1 MTMQPPPG
9 AVILGLSGLNVP
21 ADQAAVQDAI
31 RRVDPGALI
40 WTDWAGGRIAVAS
53 AAPARALRDAVGAM
67 GYQVRILAGD
77 PRAKGT
83 VAGMF
88 GRMLLYAVIF
98 GAIGLVGGVLL
109 GLANSLFNPDCTR
122 PGSSGNCA
130 IGVGVFGLLFGAI
143 GIPAGAVIGLIHGLV
158 RLGR

>member
-1 MTMQPPPG
+1 MQPPPG

-31 RRVDPGALI
+31 RRLDPAAQV
-40 WTDWAGGRIAVAS
+40 WTDWAGGRIAIAS
-53 AAPARALRDAVGAM
+53 AAPARALRDAVQAM
-67 GYQVRILAGD
+67 GYQAQILAGD

-83 VAGMF
+83 VVGMF

-98 GAIGLVGGVLL
+98 CAIGLVGGVLL

-143 GIPAGAVIGLIHGLV
+143 GFPAGAVIGLVHGLV